1 MKHLASAFS
10 ACLFLLPFSASL
22 AGTSVEE
29 ELKQLQQQREKAVAA
44 AVDPIDRKYQEALEQ
59 MLRRAL
65 QAKDV
70 EGAIKIQGLLSSLPG
85 EVAKQL
91 AGTWTLLASTGYRAE
106 LTFREDGSVSY
117 SGASKIPWRVSDGV
131 LLVGS
136 KKGEEDRFIL
146 PIKDGA
152 LKGNN
157 IHGNALTL
165 TKK

>member
-1 MKHLASAFS
+1 MQHLIRSVS
-10 ACLFLLPFSASL
+10 ACLLVLPFTASL
-22 AGTSVEE
+22 GATSVEE

-44 AVDPIDRKYQEALEQ
+44 AVDPVDRKYQEALEQ

-70 EGAIKIQGLLSSLPG
+70 EGAVKIQNLLSSLPG
-85 EVAKQL
+85 VVAKQL
-91 AGTWTLLASTGYRAE
+91 AGTWILTASTGYRAE

-117 SGASKIPWRVSDGV
+117 SGADKIPWRVSDGV

-136 KKGEEDRFIL
+136 RKGEEDRFLL
-146 PIKDGA
+146 PVKEGS

>member
-1 MKHLASAFS
+1 MQHFIRSVS
-10 ACLFLLPFSASL
+10 ACLLALPFTESL
-22 AGTSVEE
+22 AATSVEE
-29 ELKQLQQQREKAVAA
+29 ELKQLQQQREKALAA
-44 AVDPIDRKYQEALEQ
+44 ATDPIDRKYQEALEQ

-70 EGAIKIQGLLSSLPG
+70 EGAVKIQGLLSSQPG
-85 EVAKQL
+85 VVAKQL
-91 AGTWTLLASTGYRAE
+91 AGVWTMVASTGYRAE

-117 SGASKIPWRVSDGV
+117 SGADKIPWRVSDGV

-136 KKGEEDRFIL
+136 KKGEEDRFLL
-146 PIKDGA
+146 PVKDGV
-152 LKGNN
+152 LRGNN